1 MLILYVLHLTVYF
14 PCLSSLQ
21 TRRSLVPSV
30 TAAVKELHSYDVP
43 EVLAVDVAGGS
54 DAYLDWV
61 RANTANTN
69 THTPSTS
76 TKAASLVPEATKS
89 ARQEQGESLCES
101 GAVKVH
107 AVTGDVLSTDSAL
120 KVAAESIRYTA
131 AGTSDACA
139 V

>member
-1 MLILYVLHLTVYF
+1 VF
-14 PCLSSLQ
+14 QCNGRQ
-21 TRRSLVPSV
+21 TRRSLVQSV
-30 TAAVKELHSYDVP
+30 TAAVKELHTYDVP

-61 RANTANTN
+61 RANTVNTDV
-69 THTPSTS
+69 PTS
-76 TKAASLVPEATKS
+76 KAASLVSDAG
-89 ARQEQGESLCES
+89 QGEGGDSLCES
-101 GAVKVH
+101 GAVRVH

-131 AGTSDACA
+131 AGTSDACT